1 MIFFLLYLELRKKN
15 FYLEVQKNI
24 NLNLNMSKIVGID
37 LGTGFSCVAV
47 VEGGQPKVIIN
58 SEGKTTTPSVISFT
72 KDEIKVGE
80 SARRQA
86 VMFPKETVSFI
97 KRFMGEKYDD
107 VLDEVKRAQYK
118 VVKGPNDTVRVDING
133 KLYSPEELSA
143 MILRKMKKT
152 AEDYLGEEVKDAIIT
167 CPAYYNDSQRQAV
180 KNAGEIAG
188 LNVMR
193 VINEPTAASLA
204 YGINTDKD
212 QKIIV
217 SDIGCGTTD
226 FTVLDIADGVFEVNA
241 TDGDTHLGGDDFD
254 QVIIDWLLEEFKNDY
269 GTDISGD
276 SMAMQRLKE
285 SAEKAKIELSSSTIT
300 EINLPYISS
309 VNNAPVHLVKT
320 LTRAKFEQMSENLI
334 KRIIDKCKSCLKKSK
349 LNISNIDEIILVGG
363 STRIPAVQNAIEK
376 LFGKVPNKT
385 VNPDEAVAC
394 GAAIQ
399 GAILSGDSNMGD
411 ILLLDVTP
419 LSLGIETMGGV
430 FTKLVESNTTIPVT
444 KTEVF
449 TTAAD
454 NQPSVEVK
462 VLQGE
467 RPMAK
472 DNKQLGIF
480 HLDGIMPARKGVPQI
495 EVTFDI
501 DANGILK
508 VSAKDKA
515 TGTEQ
520 SIRIEGSSG
529 LSDAEVE
536 RMKKEAEANAE
547 ADKKELDRIQTLN
560 IAESTIFQTEK
571 NIKEYGD
578 KITEEQKSELENGL
592 TALKDALEQK
602 DVDACKSCMEILAQS
617 WYKISEELYK
627 NNPEAQGDGNPGPDN
642 PLNDLFNNGG
652 QQ

>member
-1 MIFFLLYLELRKKN
+1 
-15 FYLEVQKNI
+15 
-24 NLNLNMSKIVGID
+24 MSKIIGID
-37 LGTGFSCVAV
+37 LGSTLSEVAV
-47 VEGGQPKVIIN
+47 VEGGKPTIIVN
-58 SEGKTTTPSVISFT
+58 DEGSRTTPSVVGFT
-72 KDEIKVGE
+72 KDGERKVG
-80 SARRQA
+80 AAAKRQM
-86 VMFPKETVSFI
+86 VTNPKSTINLI
-97 KRFMGEKYDD
+97 KRFMGGTY
-107 VLDEVKRAQYK
+107 DEVKDNISHIQYDVINK
-118 VVKGPNDTVRVDING
+118 NNKPVVSVNG
-133 KLYSPEELSA
+133 KEYTPEEISA
-143 MILRKMKKT
+143 MILSKLKKC
-152 AEDYLGEEVKDAIIT
+152 AEDYLGETVTDAVIT
-167 CPAYYNDSQRQAV
+167 VPAWFSDPARSATKV
-180 KNAGEIAG
+180 AGEIAG
-188 LNVMR
+188 LNVLR
-193 VINEPTAASLA
+193 VVAEPTAAILA
-204 YGINTDKD
+204 SNIDMNKGGKYMVVDYGGSTL
-212 QKIIV
+212 
-217 SDIGCGTTD
+217 D
-226 FTVLDIADGVFEVNA
+226 FSIADISDGVVEILASN
-241 TDGDTHLGGDDFD
+241 GDIYCGGSDLDKLVSNYIVD
-254 QVIIDWLLEEFKNDY
+254 EFKNAEGIDL
-269 GTDISGD
+269 TNDA
-276 SMAMQRLKE
+276 MAMSRIIE
-285 SAEKAKIELSSSTIT
+285 AAEKAKVELSNVSTT
-300 EINLPYISS
+300 DINLPYITATDSG
-309 VNNAPVHLVKT
+309 PKHLNIQLSK
-320 LTRAKFEQMSENLI
+320 AKFEQ
-334 KRIIDKCKSCLKKSK
+334 IIDGEISKVIKLGKEAIKKA
-349 LNISNIDEIILVGG
+349 NIKTTDLDGILLVGG
-363 STRIPAVQNAIEK
+363 STRIPKVQDELTKVFGRPLIKNVNADEVVALGAAVQGSILAGEK
-376 LFGKVPNKT
+376 TDV
-385 VNPDEAVAC
+385 
-394 GAAIQ
+394 
-399 GAILSGDSNMGD
+399 
-411 ILLLDVTP
+411 LLLDVTP

-444 KTEVF
+444 KTEIF

-642 PLNDLFNNGG
+642 PLNDLFNNGS

>member
-1 MIFFLLYLELRKKN
+1 
-15 FYLEVQKNI
+15 
-24 NLNLNMSKIVGID
+24 MSKIVGID

-47 VEGGQPKVIIN
+47 VEAGEPKVIIN
-58 SEGKTTTPSVISFT
+58 SEGKPTTPSVISFV

-80 SARRQA
+80 AARRQA

-143 MILRKMKKT
+143 MILQKMKKT

-285 SAEKAKIELSSSTIT
+285 SAEKAKIELSSSTTT

-376 LFGKVPNKT
+376 LFGKTPNKT

-430 FTKLVESNTTIPVT
+430 FTKLVEANTTIPVT
-444 KTEVF
+444 KTETF

-454 NQPSVEVK
+454 NQPSVEIR

-467 RPMAK
+467 RPMAN

-480 HLDGIMPARKGVPQI
+480 HLDGIIPAKRGIPQI
-495 EVTFDI
+495 EVKFDI
-501 DANGILK
+501 DANGILS

-515 TGTEQ
+515 TGKEQ

-529 LSDAEVE
+529 LSDDEIQ
-536 RMKKEAEANAE
+536 RMKTEAEANAE
-547 ADKKELDRIQTLN
+547 ADKKELEKVQTLN
-560 IAESTIFQTEK
+560 SAESTIFQTQK
-571 NIKEYGD
+571 QIDEYGD
-578 KITEEQKSELENGL
+578 KISEEQKSELENGL
-592 TALKDALEQK
+592 KALKDAYENK
-602 DVDACKSCMEILAQS
+602 DVDACKSCMEILTQS
-617 WYKISEELYK
+617 WYKISEEIYK
-627 NNPEAQGDGNPGPDN
+627 NQGGGTPGGDAQTDG
-642 PLNDLFNNGG
+642 
-652 QQ
+652 Q

>member
-1 MIFFLLYLELRKKN
+1 MGTFDVSILE
-15 FYLEVQKNI
+15 FG
-24 NLNLNMSKIVGID
+24 S
-37 LGTGFSCVAV
+37 
-47 VEGGQPKVIIN
+47 
-58 SEGKTTTPSVISFT
+58 
-72 KDEIKVGE
+72 
-80 SARRQA
+80 
-86 VMFPKETVSFI
+86 
-97 KRFMGEKYDD
+97 
-107 VLDEVKRAQYK
+107 
-118 VVKGPNDTVRVDING
+118 
-133 KLYSPEELSA
+133 
-143 MILRKMKKT
+143 
-152 AEDYLGEEVKDAIIT
+152 
-167 CPAYYNDSQRQAV
+167 
-180 KNAGEIAG
+180 
-188 LNVMR
+188 
-193 VINEPTAASLA
+193 
-204 YGINTDKD
+204 
-212 QKIIV
+212 
-217 SDIGCGTTD
+217 
-226 FTVLDIADGVFEVNA
+226 GVFEVLSTN
-241 TDGDTHLGGDDFD
+241 GDTQLGGDDFD
-254 QVIIDWLLEEFKNDY
+254 NILIKYLADEFKAATTIDL
-269 GTDISGD
+269 TKDP
-276 SMAMQRLKE
+276 MAMQRLKE
-285 SAEKAKIELSSSTIT
+285 AAEKAKIELSNVSTT
-300 EINLPYISS
+300 DINLPYITATDSG
-309 VNNAPVHLVKT
+309 PKHLNIQLSK
-320 LTRAKFEQMSENLI
+320 AKFEQ
-334 KRIIDKCKSCLKKSK
+334 IIDGEISKVIKLGKEAIKKA
-349 LNISNIDEIILVGG
+349 NIKTTDLDGILLVGG
-363 STRIPAVQNAIEK
+363 STRIPKVQDELTKAFDRPLIKNVNVDEVVALGAAVQGSILAGEK
-376 LFGKVPNKT
+376 TDV
-385 VNPDEAVAC
+385 
-394 GAAIQ
+394 
-399 GAILSGDSNMGD
+399 
-411 ILLLDVTP
+411 LLLDVTP

-444 KTEVF
+444 KTEIF

>member
-1 MIFFLLYLELRKKN
+1 
-15 FYLEVQKNI
+15 
-24 NLNLNMSKIVGID
+24 MSRIVGID

-86 VMFPKETVSFI
+86 IMFPKETVSFI
-97 KRFMGEKYDD
+97 KRFMGEKYSN
-107 VLDEVKRAQYK
+107 VKDEVKRAQYK
-118 VVKGPNDTVRVDING
+118 VVQGPNDMPRVDING

-143 MILRKMKKT
+143 MILQKMKKI
-152 AEDYLGEEVKDAIIT
+152 AEDYLGEEVKDTVIT
-167 CPAYYNDSQRQAV
+167 CPAYYDDQARQAV

-188 LNVMR
+188 LNVVR
-193 VINEPTAASLA
+193 VINEPTAAALA
-204 YGINTDKD
+204 YGINTDKE

-217 SDIGCGTTD
+217 TDIGCGTTD

-285 SAEKAKIELSSSTIT
+285 SAEKAKIELSSSTTT

-376 LFGKVPNKT
+376 LFGKTPNKT

-411 ILLLDVTP
+411 ILLLDVIP

-430 FTKLVESNTTIPVT
+430 FTKLVEANTTIPVS

-449 TTAAD
+449 TTAVD
-454 NQPSVEVK
+454 NQPSVEIK

-480 HLDGIMPARKGVPQI
+480 HLDGIVPARKGVPQI
-495 EVTFDI
+495 EVKFDI
-501 DANGILK
+501 DANGILS
-508 VSAKDKA
+508 VSATDKG
-515 TGTEQ
+515 TGKAQ

-529 LSDAEVE
+529 LSDAEID

-547 ADKKELDRIQTLN
+547 ADKKELERVQTLN
-560 IAESTIFQTEK
+560 AAEATIFRTEK
-571 NIKEYGD
+571 QIEEYGD
-578 KITEEQKSELENGL
+578 KITDEQKSELENGL
-592 TALKDALEQK
+592 TALKDAYEQK
-602 DVDACKSCMEILAQS
+602 DVDACKSCMEILSQS

-627 NNPEAQGDGNPGPDN
+627 NTGGTTDNPGGGNPMDDIIN
-642 PLNDLFNNGG
+642 NMNNG
-652 QQ
+652 Q

>member
-1 MIFFLLYLELRKKN
+1 
-15 FYLEVQKNI
+15 
-24 NLNLNMSKIVGID
+24 MSKIVGID

-47 VEGGQPKVIIN
+47 VEAGEPKVIIN
-58 SEGKTTTPSVISFT
+58 SEGNPTTPSVISFV

-143 MILRKMKKT
+143 MILQKMKKT

-285 SAEKAKIELSSSTIT
+285 SAEKAKIELSSSTTT

-376 LFGKVPNKT
+376 LFGKTPNKT

-430 FTKLVESNTTIPVT
+430 FTKLVEANTTIPVS

-449 TTAAD
+449 TTAVD
-454 NQPSVEVK
+454 NQPSVEIK

-480 HLDGIMPARKGVPQI
+480 QLDGIVPARKGVPQI
-495 EVTFDI
+495 EVKFDI
-501 DANGILK
+501 DANGILS
-508 VSAKDKA
+508 VSATDKG
-515 TGTEQ
+515 TGKAQ

-529 LSDAEVE
+529 LSDAEID

-547 ADKKELDRIQTLN
+547 ADKKELERVQTLN
-560 IAESTIFQTEK
+560 AAEATIFRTEK
-571 NIKEYGD
+571 QIEEYGN
-578 KITEEQKSELENGL
+578 KITDEQKSELENGL
-592 TALKDALEQK
+592 TALKDAYEQK
-602 DVDACKSCMEILAQS
+602 DIDACKSCMEILSQS

-627 NNPEAQGDGNPGPDN
+627 NTGGTSDNPGGGNPMDDIIN
-642 PLNDLFNNGG
+642 NMNNG
-652 QQ
+652 Q

>member
-1 MIFFLLYLELRKKN
+1 
-15 FYLEVQKNI
+15 
-24 NLNLNMSKIVGID
+24 MSKIIGID
-37 LGTGFSCVAV
+37 LGSTLSEVAV
-47 VEGGQPKVIIN
+47 VEGGKPTIIVN
-58 SEGKTTTPSVISFT
+58 DEGSRTTPSVIGFLDSG
-72 KDEIKVGE
+72 ERKVG
-80 SARRQA
+80 AAAKRQM
-86 VMFPKETVSFI
+86 VTNPKSTINLI
-97 KRFMGEKYDD
+97 KRFMGGTY
-107 VLDEVKRAQYK
+107 DEVKDNISHIQYDVINK
-118 VVKGPNDTVRVDING
+118 NNKPVVSVNG
-133 KLYSPEELSA
+133 KEYTPEEISA
-143 MILRKMKKT
+143 MILSKLKKC
-152 AEDYLGEEVKDAIIT
+152 AEDYLGETVTDAVIT
-167 CPAYYNDSQRQAV
+167 VPAWFSDPARSATKV
-180 KNAGEIAG
+180 AGEIAG
-188 LNVMR
+188 LNVLR
-193 VINEPTAASLA
+193 VVAEPTAAILA
-204 YGINTDKD
+204 SNIDMNKGGKYMVVDYGGSTL
-212 QKIIV
+212 
-217 SDIGCGTTD
+217 D
-226 FTVLDIADGVFEVNA
+226 FSIADISDGVVEILASN
-241 TDGDTHLGGDDFD
+241 GNIYCGGSDLDKLVSNYIVD
-254 QVIIDWLLEEFKNDY
+254 EFKNAEGIDL
-269 GTDISGD
+269 TNDA
-276 SMAMQRLKE
+276 MAMSRIIE
-285 SAEKAKIELSSSTIT
+285 AAEKAKVELSNVSTT
-300 EINLPYISS
+300 DINLPYITATDSG
-309 VNNAPVHLVKT
+309 PKHLNIQLSK
-320 LTRAKFEQMSENLI
+320 AKFEQ
-334 KRIIDKCKSCLKKSK
+334 IIDGEISKVIKLGKEAIKKA
-349 LNISNIDEIILVGG
+349 NIKTTDLDGILLVGG
-363 STRIPAVQNAIEK
+363 STRIPKVQDELTKAFDRPLIKNVNVDEVVALGAAVQGSILAGEK
-376 LFGKVPNKT
+376 TDV
-385 VNPDEAVAC
+385 
-394 GAAIQ
+394 
-399 GAILSGDSNMGD
+399 
-411 ILLLDVTP
+411 LLLDVTP

-449 TTAAD
+449 TTAVD

-560 IAESTIFQTEK
+560 VAESTIFQTEK

-602 DVDACKSCMEILAQS
+602 DVDACKSCMEILSQS

-627 NNPEAQGDGNPGPDN
+627 NNPEAQGGGNPGPDN

>member
-1 MIFFLLYLELRKKN
+1 
-15 FYLEVQKNI
+15 
-24 NLNLNMSKIVGID
+24 MSKIVGID

-47 VEGGQPKVIIN
+47 VEAGEPKVIIN
-58 SEGKTTTPSVISFT
+58 SEGNPTTPSVISFV

-97 KRFMGEKYDD
+97 KRFVGEKYDD

-143 MILRKMKKT
+143 MILQKMKKT

-285 SAEKAKIELSSSTIT
+285 SAEKAKIELSSSTTT

-376 LFGKVPNKT
+376 LFGKTPNKT

-430 FTKLVESNTTIPVT
+430 FTKLVEANTTIPVS

-449 TTAAD
+449 TTAVD
-454 NQPSVEVK
+454 NQPSVEIK

-480 HLDGIMPARKGVPQI
+480 HLDGIVPARKGVPQI
-495 EVTFDI
+495 EVKFDI
-501 DANGILK
+501 DANGILS
-508 VSAKDKA
+508 VSATDKG
-515 TGTEQ
+515 TGKAQ

-529 LSDAEVE
+529 LSDAEID

-547 ADKKELDRIQTLN
+547 ADKKELERVQTLN
-560 IAESTIFQTEK
+560 ASEATIFRTEK
-571 NIKEYGD
+571 QIEEYGD
-578 KITEEQKSELENGL
+578 KITDEQKSELENGL
-592 TALKDALEQK
+592 TALKDAYEQK

-627 NNPEAQGDGNPGPDN
+627 NTGGTADNPGGGNPMDDIIN
-642 PLNDLFNNGG
+642 NMNNG
-652 QQ
+652 Q